1 MRYID
6 LHCDTLSAACDRG
19 VSIEDGSLQSA
30 TEKLNK
36 SNCAAQCFAL
46 FTEGDGAAHAF
57 KNYLSYYEKCV
68 AENKLKPVLCA
79 DDLRA
84 FLSGGGTGS
93 ILTVENL
100 GFLDDI
106 ARLGELREAGVRMA
120 SLVWNHENAYAYPN
134 MPSCPPPAQG
144 GGAGVGVAPATLP
157 KFLSERESRGL
168 KPAGGAAVKEL
179 DRLKIIVD
187 ISHLSDGGAEEI
199 LTGRKIPAVASHS
212 GAFGA
217 CGVSRNLTDEL
228 IKKIADCGGVIGIY
242 YCKDFLG
249 EGDTFAR
256 VFAHL
261 QHIIRVGGEDV
272 IALGSDF
279 DGIPAPPGLESCER
293 VPALLDYLY
302 SRGMRAETLEKLCHK
317 NFLRV
322 FSEVCG

>member
-6 LHCDTLSAACDRG
+6 LHCDTLTAACGRG
-19 VSIEDGSLQSA
+19 VSIEDGSLQA
-30 TEKLNK
+30 GTEKLNK

-68 AENKLKPVLCA
+68 AESKLKPVLCA

-134 MPSCPPPAQG
+134 LIFG
-144 GGAGVGVAPATLP
+144 DGGAPLFS
-157 KFLSERESRGL
+157 KRESRGL
-168 KPAGGAAVKEL
+168 KPLGRAAAEEL

-302 SRGMRAETLEKLCHK
+302 SRGMRAATLEKLCHK
-317 NFLRV
+317 NFARV
-322 FSEVCG
+322 FKEVCG